1 MKYLILVALSFLLVE
16 GAPALAQPRAAERP
30 KGPGGI
36 VAVVGDEV
44 LTQAELDKL
53 VERRMAEYQE
63 QMKIPSSTLQREI
76 RRVEWVELERRIENM
91 LLLQLIRKEEKKNER
106 PYVQDADVDAEIH
119 ERLKAMKEEGIP
131 VTSVDD
137 LYRHAREHEGLSRE
151 EFRRN
156 LKEILSI
163 NRYLWHKVFSAKD
176 VFVSPQD
183 SKAYYRSHLKEFTT
197 PVEIS
202 FRQIVIPR
210 TRDNTVDLLV
220 DLVEKSLKA
229 GEDFVGVAR
238 KVQDVLG
245 GDAAEAERVITKSF
259 EEIQHYV
266 KPLPDELRGLKK
278 GEISAR
284 IPTAHDIRYVK
295 VEDVKEGTPRSYTE
309 AQEEIARKIRD
320 DRRRSALVI
329 FMADLRRKT
338 RVEKYLPRIP
348 EDSE

>member
-1 MKYLILVALSFLLVE
+1 MKNLILVAFSFLLVG
-16 GAPALAQPRAAERP
+16 GAPALAQPRAVERP

-53 VERRMAEYQE
+53 VERRMAQYQE
-63 QMKIPSSTLQREI
+63 MKIPSSTLQREI

-91 LLLQLIRKEEKKNER
+91 LLLQLVRKEEKKNER
-106 PYVQDADVDAEIH
+106 PYVQDADVDAEILDK
-119 ERLKAMKEEGIP
+119 LKAMKEEGIP
-131 VTSVDD
+131 VTSVED

-202 FRQIVIPR
+202 FRQILIPF

-220 DLVEKSLKA
+220 ALVEKSLTE
-229 GEDFVGVAR
+229 GEDFVAVAH

-245 GDAAEAERVITKSF
+245 GDAEEAERVITKSF

-266 KPLPDELRGLKK
+266 KPLPDVLRGLKK
-278 GEISAR
+278 GEVSAR
-284 IPTAHDIRYVK
+284 IRTVHDIRYVK
-295 VEDVKEGTPRSYTE
+295 VEDVKDGIPRSYTE
-309 AQEEIARKIRD
+309 AQEEISRKIRD
-320 DRRRSALVI
+320 DRRRNALVT
-329 FMADLRRKT
+329 FMADVRRKT
-338 RVEKYLPRIP
+338 RVEKYLPDLPDEP
-348 EDSE
+348 E